1 MFVRSLA
8 VLLFAVA
15 FAFAAPSN
23 AGNAQS
29 SAANTQVAN
38 TQAAPAQPAGESPV
52 AEAPAEMVPV
62 DVMQEEL
69 ALRDSVMQI
78 RDSLCAVEKDS
89 LRKSVVVE
97 EAKCANWEQSYQV
110 MKQNNEVCAKAL
122 GIAIEASEKDKDRAD
137 EERRKAAVMSSS
149 SFMGGLLVGALLFW
163 LIFD

>member
-1 MFVRSLA
+1 MFVKSLA

-23 AGNAQS
+23 AGNAQ
-29 SAANTQVAN
+29 VAN
-38 TQAAPAQPAGESPV
+38 SQAVPAQPAGESPT
-52 AEAPAEMVPV
+52 AAPAEMVPV

-69 ALRDSVMQI
+69 SLRDSVMQV
-78 RDSLCAVEKDS
+78 RDSLCMVEKDS
-89 LRKSVVVE
+89 LRKTVVVE
-97 EAKCANWEQSYQV
+97 EAKCANWEQSYQT